1 MQNLMGKSLMDIYTD
16 HDFQMHD
23 RKILTDEQ
31 PLPCTCKHC
40 KMLSK
45 YFDSTRV
52 KIQNFLHKIFC
63 AI

>member
-1 MQNLMGKSLMDIYTD
+1 MTL
-16 HDFQMHD
+16 QMLD

-31 PLPCTCKHC
+31 PLPCTFKHC

-45 YFDSTRV
+45 YFDSIRV
-52 KIQNFLHKIFC
+52 KIQNFLHKNFC